1 MFGKPPI
8 PRRAPILIF
17 GLIVCLIIHC
27 IQLYGAA
34 WGTFTSGA
42 SNTSHHISTSGN
54 PTLSL
59 LFNQVVA
66 LFIGPDGL
74 IFSCPQCSNMGSGA
88 QVEFERMFHN
98 FMPSLVPQMK
108 EFQSNLF
115 CLLTSVSP
123 TGRLDRMS
131 PRKWRESK
139 QQLI

>member
-1 MFGKPPI
+1 M
-8 PRRAPILIF
+8 
-17 GLIVCLIIHC
+17 
-27 IQLYGAA
+27 
-34 WGTFTSGA
+34 
-42 SNTSHHISTSGN
+42 
-54 PTLSL
+54 

-123 TGRLDRMS
+123 TGNRATRQDVTQDMEGKYATADLMA
-131 PRKWRESK
+131 
-139 QQLI
+139 